1 MVDAAVSKMMGN
13 DTSNRGVN
21 TDMTLGMTLFVSCL
35 VMFSAASVFYNV
47 QISSMACVLFVVVW
61 GLVGWANMG
70 FVNSG
75 ASTVDQSEKRAK

>member
-1 MVDAAVSKMMGN
+1 MVDTAVSKMMGN
-13 DTSNRGVN
+13 DTIDRGN

-35 VMFSAASVFYNV
+35 VMFSAASVLYNV

-70 FVNSG
+70 FVNLVGVAKSPRHT
-75 ASTVDQSEKRAK
+75 ST